1 MRKFIL
7 FSIFFTAICAIIY
20 SCQSSSE
27 IEFAA
32 YKSNGKDIY
41 VKYCQN
47 CHGANGEGLGELTP
61 PLTDSVFLKENKQ
74 QLACYIKNGANQP
87 MVVNGKTYHE
97 KMPAFNQ
104 LENIDIAQVITYVTN
119 TFGNN
124 EGMYKHETVEND
136 LKNCIP
142 TQHSSE
148 GRALK

>member
-1 MRKFIL
+1 MRKYIL
-7 FSIFFTAICAIIY
+7 FSIYITTICSIIY
-20 SCQSSSE
+20 SCQSSGE

-47 CHGANGEGLGELTP
+47 CHGENGEGLGELAP
-61 PLTDSVFLKENKQ
+61 PLTDSLFLKENKQ
-74 QLACYIKNGANQP
+74 QLACFIKNGANQP
-87 MVVNGKTYHE
+87 MLVNGKTYHE

-124 EGMYKHETVEND
+124 QGIYKQETVENE
-136 LKNCIP
+136 LKNCSP
-142 TQHSSE
+142 TQPSPE